1 MKLIFGL
8 FIALNILGGCASGQ
22 KVDSLDKGQTGWLSY
37 PSSVE
42 NLRLS
47 GQLLLPTV
55 GQPPYPA
62 IVLAHASGGLD
73 SRVDRWAA
81 FFRAQGIATLSID
94 YFGPRGIT
102 ANSATQPI
110 PTHDAY
116 DALRLLGTH
125 PLVKP
130 DHVAIIGF
138 SRGGN
143 LVLNASDMG
152 AYEAGGQRFAGY
164 IALYPSCGVAN
175 IRKGDGA
182 PVLIMLGNRDDLV
195 PVIQCETLVENA
207 RSKGRKAQLTIFEG
221 GYHGW
226 DGDFSGT
233 WYHRALNTSYTL
245 QTDSRITELSR
256 LEAMRFL
263 TPLLFP

>member
-1 MKLIFGL
+1 MKRL
-8 FIALNILGGCASGQ
+8 FLSLIALAILGCAGGQ
-22 KVDSLDKGQTGWLSY
+22 KVETLALGQTGWLSY

-42 NLRLS
+42 KLQLS
-47 GQLLLPTV
+47 GQLQLPA
-55 GQPPYPA
+55 GGKPPFPA

-73 SRVDRWAA
+73 ARVDRWAA
-81 FFRAQGIATLSID
+81 YFRSQGIATLSID
-94 YFGPRGIT
+94 YFGPRGVT
-102 ANSATQPI
+102 ATSATQPI

-116 DALRLLGTH
+116 DALRLLGSH
-125 PLVKP
+125 PLIAP
-130 DHVAIIGF
+130 GRIAIIGF

-143 LVLNASDMG
+143 LVLNAADMG
-152 AYEAGGQRFAGY
+152 AHEAGGQQFAGY

-182 PVLIMLGNRDDLV
+182 PVLIMLGSRDDLV
-195 PVIQCETLVENA
+195 PVVQCETLVDNA
-207 RSKGRKAQLTIFEG
+207 RSRGRSAQLAVFEG
-221 GYHGW
+221 GHHGW
-226 DGDFSGT
+226 DGDFSGI

-245 QTDSRITELSR
+245 QADTRITELSR